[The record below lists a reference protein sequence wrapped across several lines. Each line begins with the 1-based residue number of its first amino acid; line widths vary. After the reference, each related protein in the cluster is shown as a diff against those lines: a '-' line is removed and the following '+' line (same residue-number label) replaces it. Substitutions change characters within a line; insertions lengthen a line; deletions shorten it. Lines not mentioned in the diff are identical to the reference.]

1 MAWALK
7 LRVLVLA
14 YVLIPVL
21 FHPLLSQGVM
31 ASPADSTKAKRIDGE
46 YKHQCSFMP
55 LVYCVFPIAYTVAL
69 LVQVKQSIKG

>member
-31 ASPADSTKAKRIDGE
+31 ASPADSTKAKRIDG
-46 YKHQCSFMP
+46 KAIDQG
-55 LVYCVFPIAYTVAL
+55 IAYVLMLVAL
-69 LVQVKQSIKG
+69 LVTYLVH